1 MSPTLSRHSFV
12 RLLCTLPL
20 PLLLSGLLSAAGG
33 PDTPQAPDWASFFTA
48 KLERLKT
55 GTAGSGVTFGQHEI
69 TAFLN
74 RDAERLFRGAA
85 RDIRVTV
92 HEGGLRFQAT
102 ANLERAGLVDN
113 STLGRAFRWVFAG
126 DHPVDILLRL
136 HGAEGQAT
144 ITVESLQI
152 KGVTMP
158 SFLVES
164 LGEQL
169 GRRQDPPFRFG
180 QPQPLPWNVERLSCL
195 RGMVTIQVKAPTR

>member
-1 MSPTLSRHSFV
+1 MNATLARHPFV
-12 RLLCTLPL
+12 RLLNTLPL
-20 PLLLSGLLSAAGG
+20 LLLLSGLLSAGGG
-33 PDTPQAPDWASFFTA
+33 PDTTQNTDWASSFAT

-74 RDAERLFRGAA
+74 RDADRLFGGAA

-92 HEGGLRFQAT
+92 HEGGLRFQAI
-102 ANLERAGLVDN
+102 ANLEQAGLADN

-136 HGAEGQAT
+136 HGAGGQGT
-144 ITVESLQI
+144 VTVESVQI
-152 KGVTMP
+152 KGITMP

-169 GRRQDPPFRFG
+169 GRRQNPPFRFG
-180 QPQPLPWNVERLSCL
+180 HPQPLPWNVDRLACL